1 MRSIVVQMRFALT
14 LAFLLMVGIHPS
26 IRLELDQTASS
37 YVLTEGSYWRYQ
49 INQISQAE
57 GTGSY
62 EGKSLIIQSSTGTV
76 TIRNLTATALVL
88 EDQREI
94 NLSSHGTG
102 FFKQDRKELVS
113 LSTTSTIDRKTF
125 KITSYKTE
133 GDSTNLEIEDKGMV
147 GKPNIYLVSTTL
159 TEGQQAQ
166 YYWEAEAIACSVT
179 FGTTNIGGQALPIYT
194 LQYSGPKKVVIRTV
208 TRFQEEGEAEGTFAF
223 ERTTG
228 LLTLYAVKETAKL
241 RGGSCCTVKATN
253 SENYT
258 LLSTSLWTTP
268 VNRPLPTSTPTGT
281 APAQT
286 TNPKL
291 EGAQGTPAAQY
302 FPSLTVAVVVISS
315 VVASYMVIRRK
326 RKTEE

>member
-1 MRSIVVQMRFALT
+1 M
-14 LAFLLMVGIHPS
+14 
-26 IRLELDQTASS
+26 
-37 YVLTEGSYWRYQ
+37 
-49 INQISQAE
+49 NQISQAE

-62 EGKSLIIQSSTGTV
+62 EGESLVKQSSIGAV
-76 TIRNLTATALVL
+76 TIRNLTATSLVL

-102 FFKQDRKELVS
+102 FFKQDRKELFS

-179 FGTTNIGGQALPIYT
+179 FGTTDIGGQLLPIYT
-194 LQYSGPKKVVIRTV
+194 LHYSGPKKVVVRTV
-208 TRFQEEGEAEGTFAF
+208 TRIQEGGEAEGTFSF

-253 SENYT
+253 TENYT

-268 VNRPLPTSTPTGT
+268 EDRPLPASTPTGT
-281 APAQT
+281 TPAHT
-286 TNPKL
+286 TSSKL
-291 EGAQGTPAAQY
+291 EEAQSTPAAQY
-302 FPSLTVAVVVISS
+302 FPSMTVAVVVISS
-315 VVASYMVIRRK
+315 VAAGYMVIRRK
-326 RKTEE
+326 RKLEG